1 VALVAGSAAFY
12 PEPLL
17 EEAVADAQRELS
29 SYQLSA
35 QEPEASMT
43 RLAVKWAG
51 ATHELDGPSCTCK
64 NCTRG
69 SAKWV
74 MDLVIGYIKEKCE
87 TTECPYIKEKCE
99 MAAAHPKVAF
109 GFIFGEQG
117 FLQTDFLVVVE
128 LAGPHHCCCSLRCF
142 ARPNEPLATCR
153 PHCFSPTEW
162 ICPYYEYMYSYSRQK
177 PKSNS
182 RPSSQLDA
190 PMSGCLAAAVRPVSL
205 GYAWCNGKGE
215 CGKEEAETPDML
227 EDEDAVAESLS
238 QLQQLVK
245 HESTPM
251 GELVAE
257 AETATGIMA
266 LEEGIDMLVDGETNE
281 ANSLCKGCI
290 KVTSAIVMWDTIKK
304 IKHYCHTTESEMV
317 KKHCEMAKKHPQEAF
332 GALAYKLRP
341 GEWGCGYCFG
351 NKMCGGD
358 ASADT
363 MHEEVLSQMVEEDD
377 LTMAFGLGEEE
388 EVMLE
393 LPH

>member
-1 VALVAGSAAFY
+1 MARSCLVTLLLVALVAGSAAFY

-51 ATHELDGPSCTCK
+51 ATHELDGPSCACK

-74 MDLVIGYIKEKCE
+74 MDHVIGYIKEKCE

-109 GFIFGEQG
+109 GFIF
-117 FLQTDFLVVVE
+117 
-128 LAGPHHCCCSLRCF
+128 
-142 ARPNEPLATCR
+142 
-153 PHCFSPTEW
+153 
-162 ICPYYEYMYSYSRQK
+162 
-177 PKSNS
+177 
-182 RPSSQLDA
+182 
-190 PMSGCLAAAVRPVSL
+190 AAVRPVSL

-238 QLQQLVK
+238 QLQQLMK

-358 ASADT
+358 ASGDA